1 MKVPKGRVPRQVP
14 QQPRQASQQNEGMQ
28 GLLWPDVLPIPKPE
42 AQPVAPAPPKA
53 PRKTAR
59 ENLPT
64 VEAATRDSVDKL
76 LIELSAEHR
85 IAPAPR
91 LEWSTRMR
99 SLLGRAYVD
108 RRLIRLSAWLDHD
121 QAHETLRHELAH
133 IAVGPARR
141 SPHGARWREW
151 AVRLGANPRAT
162 SERAPVHAPD
172 RLANRRYTGLECP
185 GCKTRFVRARVL
197 AGLYCRACG
206 PRKGMLVRQ
215 VRGDRTT
222 VSEWAQS

>member
-1 MKVPKGRVPRQVP
+1 MKAPKGRAPRQTP
-14 QQPRQASQQNEGMQ
+14 QRNEGTQ
-28 GLLWPDVLPIPKPE
+28 GLLWPDVLPVRQPE
-42 AQPVAPAPPKA
+42 AQTDAPVPSKA
-53 PRKTAR
+53 PRKTPKGGLSA
-59 ENLPT
+59 
-64 VEAATRDSVDKL
+64 VEAATRESVDRL
-76 LIELSAEHR
+76 LIDLSEEHR

-162 SERAPVHAPD
+162 SERAPKHAPD

-206 PRKGMLVRQ
+206 HRKGMLVKQ
-215 VRGDRTT
+215 VTGDRTT
-222 VSEWAQS
+222 VSEWAES

>member
-1 MKVPKGRVPRQVP
+1 MKAPKSHARQ
-14 QQPRQASQQNEGMQ
+14 QALQQNEGTQ
-28 GLLWPDVLPIPKPE
+28 GLLWPDMLPMPQPE
-42 AQPVAPAPPKA
+42 AQPPAPAPPKA
-53 PRKTAR
+53 PRKTPKEYR
-59 ENLPT
+59 PT
-64 VEAATRDSVDKL
+64 VTTATRDSVGKL
-76 LIELSAEHR
+76 LIELSAEHA
-85 IAPAPR
+85 IAPEPR

-162 SERAPVHAPD
+162 SERAPEHAPD
-172 RLANRRYTGLECP
+172 RSANRRYTGLECS

-206 PRKGMLVRQ
+206 PRKGMLVKR
-215 VRGDRTT
+215 VKGGRTA

>member
-1 MKVPKGRVPRQVP
+1 MKVPKGCA
-14 QQPRQASQQNEGMQ
+14 PRQAPKRNEGTQ
-28 GLLWPDVLPIPKPE
+28 GLLWPDVLSIPKPE
-42 AQPVAPAPPKA
+42 AQPVTPAGPEA
-53 PRKTAR
+53 PRKPL
-59 ENLPT
+59 NGSLPA
-64 VEAATRDSVDKL
+64 VDAATRESIERL

-99 SLLGRAYVD
+99 SLLGRAYFD
-108 RRLIRLSAWLDHD
+108 RRLIRLSAWLNHD

-162 SERAPVHAPD
+162 SERAPEHAPD
-172 RLANRRYTGLECP
+172 RLASRRYTGLECP

-206 PRKGMLVRQ
+206 PRKGMLVKQ
-215 VRGDRTT
+215 VRGGRTA
-222 VSEWAQS
+222 VAEWAQS